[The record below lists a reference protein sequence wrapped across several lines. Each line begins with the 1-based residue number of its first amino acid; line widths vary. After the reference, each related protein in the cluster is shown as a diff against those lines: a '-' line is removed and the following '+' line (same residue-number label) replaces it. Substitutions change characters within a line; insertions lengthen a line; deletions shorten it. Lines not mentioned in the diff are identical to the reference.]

1 MIRLKFDNLKAVST
15 NAIYKGMGKNRSK
28 SKAYKYLEQVVKF
41 EMLKN
46 RLRIKKFFSL
56 YDNKTHYVKVK
67 VFNELSNLII
77 SKSKEKERVGCVSLT
92 CLDVDNSFKAL
103 IDASFAQIG
112 INDAEICALEGY
124 KFQSD
129 DKCNNIYL
137 ELEIINREQSWQT
150 LKAYLS
156 KDTKHLKT

>member
-1 MIRLKFDNLKAVST
+1 MILKFDNLKAVST
-15 NAIYKGMGKNRSK
+15 NSLYVGMGKRRSK
-28 SKAYKYLEQVVKF
+28 SKVYKYLEQVVKF

-46 RLRIKKFFSL
+46 RSKVLSFFSC
-56 YDNKTHYVKVK
+56 YDNKTQYVKVK
-67 VFNELSNLII
+67 VFNELSDLII
-77 SKSKEKERVGCVSLT
+77 KKSKEKERVGAVSLT

-103 IDASFAQIG
+103 IDSCFNQIG

-129 DKCNNIYL
+129 DNCNNIYL

-150 LKAYLS
+150 LKAYLN
-156 KDTKHLKT
+156 KNTQIKL